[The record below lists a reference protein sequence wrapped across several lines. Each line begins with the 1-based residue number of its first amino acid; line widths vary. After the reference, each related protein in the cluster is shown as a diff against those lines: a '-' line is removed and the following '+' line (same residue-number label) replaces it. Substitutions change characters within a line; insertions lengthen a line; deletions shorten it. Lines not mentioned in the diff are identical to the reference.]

1 MQRFALGI
9 EFCGTRF
16 KGWQTQQ
23 AGVRSIQET
32 IETVL
37 SKIADEPIIVHG
49 NPRPLAESIVGRCLL
64 EAVSLPP

>member
-49 NPRPLAESIVGRCLL
+49 AGYLSHE
-64 EAVSLPP
+64 